1 MATDIIDGAS
11 EHRLGM
17 LLVTLSAAVFGL
29 SGILTKSIDADP
41 LTITSWRGLAGGL
54 LITAYVL
61 WRRRDGHG
69 ESLDLGWQG
78 WMLAIV
84 GTFASIAF
92 IAAFKNTYVAN
103 VVVIYATVP
112 FVVALLAWV
121 IIGEVF
127 RRQTAVA
134 AAVCLVG
141 VAVMV
146 WSGLGGGHAFGDML
160 ALLMTF
166 TFALYATLVRRFRNA
181 SVVWA
186 GAVSAFLGIFPAW
199 FVTDP
204 LAVPSQDIAVLA
216 IFGLTF
222 ALAVVLWTEGARR
235 IPAAEAGLL
244 GTAEVPFGIF
254 FAWLFLAELPP
265 VASLAGG
272 AIVLA
277 AVFWHAWRDWA
288 GSRAVATA
296 LANGEKESQKT

>member
-1 MATDIIDGAS
+1 MDRNTIDDAS
-11 EHRLGM
+11 EHRLGI
-17 LLVTLSAAVFGL
+17 LLVTLAAAVFAL

-41 LTITSWRGLAGGL
+41 LTITSWRGLVGGL

-78 WMLAIV
+78 WMLTIL

-112 FVVALLAWV
+112 FVVALLAWLIV
-121 IIGEVF
+121 GEVF

-134 AAVCLVG
+134 AAACLVG

-166 TFALYATLVRRFRNA
+166 TFALYATLVRRFRTA

-186 GAVSAFLGIFPAW
+186 GAVSAFLGVFPAW

-204 LAVPSQDIAVLA
+204 LAVPSQDIAVIV
-216 IFGLTF
+216 IFGFTF

-272 AIVLA
+272 AVVMA
-277 AVFWHAWRDWA
+277 AVFWHTWRDWA
-288 GSRAVATA
+288 GNRAVATA
-296 LANGEKESQKT
+296 LANGKKESQKA